1 MSREHRNQA
10 LVLANNTT
18 ESRRIADTLSD
29 NVVKVENPKW
39 SYVKQEKY
47 VCSTLRTQ
55 THTHIRKIFY
65 VRTMYPVVIHGEC
78 KYMENYTKLFWY
90 SEEKCSFY
98 YYEIDNDF
106 RYFGLKHTQINCHE
120 IVNFAHPA
128 FWLHFPV
135 HRWLIST
142 QFIYHLIVHRHSG

>member
-55 THTHIRKIFY
+55 TRTHIRKIFY

-78 KYMENYTKLFWY
+78 KYMENYTRLFWY

-106 RYFGLKHTQINCHE
+106 RYFGLNT
-120 IVNFAHPA
+120 
-128 FWLHFPV
+128 L
-135 HRWLIST
+135 RLIAMKLLILRIQRSDCIFL
-142 QFIYHLIVHRHSG
+142 FIDDWYRHSLYIT

>member
-55 THTHIRKIFY
+55 TRTHIRKIFY

-106 RYFGLKHTQINCHE
+106 RYFGLNT
-120 IVNFAHPA
+120 
-128 FWLHFPV
+128 L
-135 HRWLIST
+135 RLIAMKLLILRIQRSDCIFL
-142 QFIYHLIVHRHSG
+142 FIDDWYRHSLYIT

>member
-78 KYMENYTKLFWY
+78 KYMENYTRLFWY

-106 RYFGLKHTQINCHE
+106 RYFGLNT
-120 IVNFAHPA
+120 
-128 FWLHFPV
+128 L
-135 HRWLIST
+135 RLIAMKLLILRIQRSDCIFL
-142 QFIYHLIVHRHSG
+142 FIDDWYRHSLYII

>member
-78 KYMENYTKLFWY
+78 KYMENYTRLFWY
-90 SEEKCSFY
+90 SEEKFSFY

-106 RYFGLKHTQINCHE
+106 RYFGLNT
-120 IVNFAHPA
+120 
-128 FWLHFPV
+128 L
-135 HRWLIST
+135 RLIAMKLLILRIQRSDCIFL
-142 QFIYHLIVHRHSG
+142 FIDDWYRHSLYIT

>member
-29 NVVKVENPKW
+29 NVVKVENPKC
-39 SYVKQEKY
+39 SFVKQEKY

-78 KYMENYTKLFWY
+78 KYMENYTRLF
-90 SEEKCSFY
+90 
-98 YYEIDNDF
+98 
-106 RYFGLKHTQINCHE
+106 
-120 IVNFAHPA
+120 
-128 FWLHFPV
+128 
-135 HRWLIST
+135 
-142 QFIYHLIVHRHSG
+142 

>member
-106 RYFGLKHTQINCHE
+106 RYFGLNT
-120 IVNFAHPA
+120 
-128 FWLHFPV
+128 L
-135 HRWLIST
+135 RLIAMKLLILRIQRSDCIFL
-142 QFIYHLIVHRHSG
+142 FIDDWYRHSLYIT